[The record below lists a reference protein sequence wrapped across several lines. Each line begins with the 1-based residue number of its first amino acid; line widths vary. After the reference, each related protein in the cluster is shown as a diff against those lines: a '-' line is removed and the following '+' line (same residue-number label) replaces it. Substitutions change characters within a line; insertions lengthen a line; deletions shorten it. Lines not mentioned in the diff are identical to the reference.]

1 MEYEGLNIIATVL
14 QINTAILR
22 LFLKPHPNKGI
33 FVHYTEFSANFL
45 FTKPRLKTTYGIK
58 N

>member
-45 FTKPRLKTTYGIK
+45 FTKPRLRMV
-58 N
+58 